1 MSAWVLV
8 AIPFLLCI
16 GLVVTT
22 PEYLPMLINEPI
34 GHKLI
39 MAAFV
44 AMLLG
49 IFWIKKIIR
58 IQV

>member
-8 AIPFLLCI
+8 AVPFGLCI
-16 GLVVTT
+16 VLMVVS
-22 PEYLPMLINEPI
+22 PDYLPMMLKEPL

-44 AMLLG
+44 CMLLG
-49 IFWIKKIIR
+49 IFWIKKVIR